1 MGVRTELLKW
11 VMGMR
16 TSIIAAAFGLLTVGA
31 AAQAADSTSCD
42 AQAAEKHLAGAAK
55 TSFVTKCQ
63 KDQKAATA
71 KQSCEA
77 QAADKKLHGAAKTSF
92 TKKCEADAAK

>member
-1 MGVRTELLKW
+1 MKTLITAV
-11 VMGMR
+11 V
-16 TSIIAAAFGLLTVGA
+16 FGLLTVGT

-42 AQAAEKHLAGAAK
+42 ARAAEKHLAGAAK
-55 TSFVTKCQ
+55 TSFMAKCQ
-63 KDQKAATA
+63 KDEKAATA